1 MERASNDAAIVDY
14 GSDINTAQYASGFEA
29 LTEAR
34 SWDLRNL
41 ATLPGSLLSK
51 VCNPYNR
58 IQLLQF
64 HARTVSQRLMIS
76 IEQYAFHLSPQ
87 LGVPVEG
94 LTQPWL
100 YFGMLFATFCW
111 HTEDHF
117 LYSIN
122 YHHTGA
128 PKTWYGIPSSGAR
141 RFEMLLHDCAPTRF
155 KEDPDLVHQLVAM
168 LSPGLIMSKNIPV
181 VHALQS
187 PGDIIVTFPRAY
199 HAGFS
204 HGWNCAEACNFALL
218 DWVPAGRAAIER
230 YSKVCGW

>member
-1 MERASNDAAIVDY
+1 MYLSNDCMIPVFPLLLLLFN
-14 GSDINTAQYASGFEA
+14 S
-29 LTEAR
+29 
-34 SWDLRNL
+34 
-41 ATLPGSLLSK
+41 SL
-51 VCNPYNR
+51 CP
-58 IQLLQF
+58 
-64 HARTVSQRLMIS
+64 
-76 IEQYAFHLSPQ
+76 SPSPPCSQ
-87 LGVPVEG
+87 LGAPVEG

-128 PKTWYGIPSSGAR
+128 PKTWYGIPALGAR

-168 LSPGLIMSKNIPV
+168 LSPALIMSKNIPV

-218 DWVPAGRAAIER
+218 DWVPAGRAAVER
-230 YSKVCGW
+230 YSKVRDVWGRSIEVENHTHRATLLWVGGYRICRL